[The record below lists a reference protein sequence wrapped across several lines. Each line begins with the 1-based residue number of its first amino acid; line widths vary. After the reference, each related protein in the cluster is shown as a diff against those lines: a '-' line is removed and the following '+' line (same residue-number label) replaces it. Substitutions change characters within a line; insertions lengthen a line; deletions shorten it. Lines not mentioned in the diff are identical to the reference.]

1 MVKFSDKSLIV
12 VLLLLTVA
20 LLSRAASIANN
31 NDNNN
36 NGFMESLSTGF
47 KFATRLLGM
56 DQSSSVANLV
66 AQAFSSPQPSSAP
79 SQTPKNQYQYADSE
93 FSSNDK
99 ENFVISS
106 DKSDSQFIN
115 TSDKN
120 RIPSTTSTTAA
131 SPTSSMTGIA
141 SLLRILGMD
150 EKKLSALMVNGL
162 IFLSQLVMKG
172 TSYIDQKISPL
183 KQVFR
188 RLFVRSPIN
197 PSSDTITFSKR
208 D

>member
-20 LLSRAASIANN
+20 LLSRAASITNN

-66 AQAFSSPQPSSAP
+66 AQAFSSPQPSSSP
-79 SQTPKNQYQYADSE
+79 SQIPKNQYQYADSE

-120 RIPSTTSTTAA
+120 RIPSTAA

-172 TSYIDQKISPL
+172 TSYIDQKILPL

-188 RLFVRSPIN
+188 RLFVRFPIN